1 MAKSSLFALV
11 VAGLITANA
20 VHAQDA
26 PTAPQAAPAQAG
38 PAQVAPAQVAPAQ
51 AAPTQTDPL
60 LAKGEYVARAANCV
74 ACHSIPDAPA
84 FSGGLK
90 MATPLGN
97 IYATNITP
105 DPDTGIGKYT
115 LEDFEKAVR
124 DGVAKDGHRLYPAM
138 PYPSYTK
145 MTDEDIAA
153 MYAYFMKVV
162 PPAKVANKPSEIPP
176 VLNWRWPLAVWNVL
190 FFDEG
195 VYEPKKDK
203 DAAWNRGA
211 YLVQGPGHCGACH
224 TPRGLAFNE
233 KGYDETDS
241 DFLSGAML
249 DHWTAVNLTQDVNS
263 GLGRWSH
270 DDIVKSLKTGQTPF
284 GTAFGTMI
292 EVINNSTQFLT
303 DDDIN
308 AMATYL
314 KSLPGVK
321 EKGAKPY
328 EYVAATGDALRKHD
342 LSATGAKEFIQRC
355 EACHVDD
362 GKGQGQFLPPLAG
375 NPALLDKD
383 PSSAINV
390 VLNGSM
396 RLVVD
401 GMPDG
406 YRMPPFRALMNDQQ
420 VADVVTFVRKGWGN
434 NAPAVTAKQVK
445 EVRDATDFATDK
457 VIVLRMK

>member
-1 MAKSSLFALV
+1 MANTSFCRWLV
-11 VAGLITANA
+11 LGVLAASPLSAQTAA
-20 VHAQDA
+20 EAPA
-26 PTAPQAAPAQAG
+26 PTAPVVDPVLAQ
-38 PAQVAPAQVAPAQ
+38 
-51 AAPTQTDPL
+51 
-60 LAKGEYVARAANCV
+60 GEYVARAANCV
-74 ACHSIPDAPA
+74 ACHSVPDAPA

-90 MATPLGN
+90 MATPIGN

-105 DPDTGIGKYT
+105 DPETGIGSYT
-115 LEDFEKAVR
+115 LADFDKAVR
-124 DGVAKDGHRLYPAM
+124 RGVAKDGHHLYPAM
-138 PYPSYTK
+138 PYPSYAK
-145 MTDEDIAA
+145 MTDADIAA
-153 MYAYFMKVV
+153 LYAYFTKVV
-162 PPAKVANKPSEIPP
+162 PAAKMPNKPSEIPP
-176 VLNWRWPLAVWNVL
+176 VLNWRWPLKFWNML
-190 FFDEG
+190 FADFD
-195 VYEPKKDK
+195 VYQPKADK

-224 TPRGLAFNE
+224 TPRGLFFNE
-233 KGYDETDS
+233 KALDESDP
-241 DFLSGAML
+241 DFLAGAML

-270 DDIVKSLKTGQTPF
+270 EDIVTSLKTGQTPF

-303 DDDIN
+303 DDDLN
-308 AMATYL
+308 AMAVYL

-321 EKGAKPY
+321 EKNAKPWAY
-328 EYVAATGDALRKHD
+328 SAASTEALRKRD
-342 LSATGAKEFIQRC
+342 LSAVGAKEFLQKC

-362 GKGQGQFLPPLAG
+362 GKGQAQFLPPLAG

-406 YRMPPFRALMNDQQ
+406 YRMPPFRALMNDQE
-420 VADVVTFVRKGWGN
+420 VANVATYIRNSWGN
-434 NAPAVTAKQVK
+434 AAPLVTAKEVK
-445 EVRDATDFATDK
+445 AVRDATDFASDK

>member
-1 MAKSSLFALV
+1 MAKSSLLALLFAGVLTV
-11 VAGLITANA
+11 GTVQ
-20 VHAQDA
+20 VQDVQAQDA
-26 PTAPQAAPAQAG
+26 PSP
-38 PAQVAPAQVAPAQ
+38 

-60 LAKGEYVARAANCV
+60 LAKGEYIARASNCV
-74 ACHSIPDAPA
+74 ACHSVHDAPA
-84 FSGGLK
+84 FTGGLK
-90 MATPLGN
+90 MMTPLGA

-105 DPDTGIGKYT
+105 DPETGIGTYT
-115 LEDFEKAVR
+115 LADFDKAVR
-124 DGVAKDGHRLYPAM
+124 HGQAKDGHRLYPAM
-138 PYPSYTK
+138 PYPSYAK

-153 MYAYFMKVV
+153 LYAYFMKVV
-162 PPAKVANKPSEIPP
+162 KPVKVANKPSEIPP
-176 VLNWRWPLAVWNVL
+176 VLNWRWPLMFWNVV
-190 FFDEG
+190 FADFD
-195 VYEPKKDK
+195 VYKPKADK

-224 TPRGLAFNE
+224 TPRNIAFAE

-241 DFLSGAML
+241 DFLAGAML

-270 DDIVKSLKTGQTPF
+270 ADIVKSLKTGQTQF
-284 GTAFGTMI
+284 GSAFGTMV
-292 EVINNSTQFLT
+292 EVINNSTQYLT
-303 DDDIN
+303 DEDV
-308 AMATYL
+308 AAVATYL
-314 KSLPGVK
+314 KSLAPVK
-321 EKGAKPY
+321 EKGATPWTY
-328 EYVAATGDALRKHD
+328 ANDTTEQLRKRD
-342 LSATGAKEFIQRC
+342 LSAVGAKEFIQRC

-362 GKGQGQFLPPLAG
+362 GKGQAEFLPPIAG
-375 NPALLDKD
+375 NQALLDKD

-420 VADVVTFVRKGWGN
+420 VANVVTFIRNSWGN
-434 NAPAVTAKQVK
+434 KAPPVTAKEVK